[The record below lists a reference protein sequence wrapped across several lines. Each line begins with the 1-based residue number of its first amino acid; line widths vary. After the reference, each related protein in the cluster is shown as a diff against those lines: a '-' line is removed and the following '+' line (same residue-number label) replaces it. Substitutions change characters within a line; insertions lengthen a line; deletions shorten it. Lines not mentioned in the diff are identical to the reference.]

1 MIVNIVLVINTKK
14 YPYHRNMSDI
24 FSEAA
29 GRYGICQIFDLSV
42 GTALHMI
49 YDEIEQSGCGLLI
62 SLDLAGFEFRTET
75 NTLSYNNLGCR
86 MAHVLFRG
94 MHEYREELRQQ
105 MNFSMFLFSMREE
118 DVAVMNDRYPNI
130 PNVERIE
137 RMEYRHPAEE
147 DMAKSRNIIN
157 KWFAHIM
164 DEMELAVSPVV

>member
-1 MIVNIVLVINTKK
+1 MKIVFVINSKK
-14 YPYHRNMSDI
+14 YFYHKDMLRQFLISA
-24 FSEAA
+24 EK
-29 GRYGICQIFDLSV
+29 YGTCRIIDLSV
-42 GTALHMI
+42 GTAFHMI
-49 YDEIEQSGCGLLI
+49 YDEIEQSGCDLLI

-164 DEMELAVSPVV
+164 DEMELAVSPVS